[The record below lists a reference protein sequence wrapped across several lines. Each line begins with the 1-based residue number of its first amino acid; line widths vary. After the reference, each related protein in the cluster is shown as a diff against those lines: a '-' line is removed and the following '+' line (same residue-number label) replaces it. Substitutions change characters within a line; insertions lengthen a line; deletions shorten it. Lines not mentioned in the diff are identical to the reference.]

1 MAMHRDPEE
10 NVCHAAHP
18 GPARPSISLI
28 FPAYNPGARLETTW
42 KEVDRFLRETNGNW
56 EILFV
61 CDGCTDGTAQR
72 LQQLTTGHSQVRVV
86 AYTPNRGKGHAVRR
100 GLEAARGDWLVFTD
114 VDLAYGWDDVVRLA
128 ETLRGGA
135 EVAIAS
141 RTHPD
146 SRVISPP
153 GLLGYL
159 YRRHLQSLAFTLLAR
174 WLLPLRQRDTQA
186 GLKGL
191 SARAARLLLP
201 ELHCDGFG
209 FDCELL
215 TACAHFGLP
224 VVEVPVCV
232 RYEDTQST
240 TSLDAMG
247 RMVRELLRI
256 RHSWRRRPVPL
267 SAGTGERRSA
277 AA

>member
-1 MAMHRDPEE
+1 MHRDSEGG
-10 NVCHAAHP
+10 P
-18 GPARPSISLI
+18 GKPLTSLI
-28 FPAYNPGARLETTW
+28 FPTYNPGLRLERTW
-42 KEVDRFLRETNGNW
+42 HEVRRFLNGAAGNW
-56 EILFV
+56 EVLFV
-61 CDGCTDGTAQR
+61 CDGCTDGTPDR
-72 LQQLTTGHSQVRVV
+72 LAELCRHEGEPERVRVV
-86 AYTPNRGKGHAVRR
+86 SYPVNKGKGHAVRR
-100 GLEAARGDWLVFTD
+100 GLEAARGDWLIFTD

-128 ETLRGGA
+128 DTLRGGA

-146 SRVISPP
+146 SRVLAPP

-159 YRRHLQSLAFTLLAR
+159 YRRHLQSLVFTLLAR
-174 WLLPLRQRDTQA
+174 WLLSLRQRDTQA

-201 ELHCDGFG
+201 RLQCNGFG

-224 VVEVPVCV
+224 VIEVPVCV
-232 RYEDTQST
+232 RYEDTHST
-240 TSLDAMG
+240 TGMEAAG
-247 RMVRELLRI
+247 RMLRELLRI
-256 RHSWRRRPVPL
+256 RRDWRRPAPVADA
-267 SAGTGERRSA
+267 SGRSPAARDRGA

>member
-1 MAMHRDPEE
+1 L
-10 NVCHAAHP
+10 
-18 GPARPSISLI
+18 ISLI
-28 FPAYNPGARLETTW
+28 FPTYNPGPRLERTW
-42 KEVDRFLRETNGNW
+42 QEVDRFLREAVGNW

-61 CDGCTDGTAQR
+61 CDGCSDGTVGR
-72 LQQLTTGHSQVRVV
+72 LEELVADAGAGSRVRVV
-86 AYTPNRGKGHAVRR
+86 SYSPNRGKGHAVRR
-100 GLEAARGDWLVFTD
+100 GLEAAAGDWLVFTD

-128 ETLRGGA
+128 DTLRGGA

-146 SRVISPP
+146 SRVIAPP
-153 GLLGYL
+153 NLLGYL

-201 ELHCDGFG
+201 RLRCDGFG

-215 TACAHFGLP
+215 TACAYSGLP
-224 VVEVPVCV
+224 VVEVPVSV
-232 RYEDTQST
+232 RYEDTHST
-240 TSLDAMG
+240 TSVDAMG
-247 RMVRELLRI
+247 RMVRDLLRI
-256 RHSWRRRPVPL
+256 RRDWRRQPGPVPEAE
-267 SAGTGERRSA
+267 AGPGRSA